1 MHSRNNNILQAKQW
15 ARMIRVWDF
24 RFVEMEFYDNCSN
37 SRAYWMWMS
46 GQTHEFI
53 IHGMQQPRRRANN
66 LTKGPLHDPVT
77 WCRIDYA
84 GVQVTEW
91 DFPKQRNSYQS
102 SPTFFVLKV
111 PLCNL
116 QARLMIN
123 SLPYDWIAQRAY
135 LVLPKKRKW
144 RHFFMHLSRYWQWI
158 TFTIVKVVCEFSN

>member
-1 MHSRNNNILQAKQW
+1 MHSRNNNTLQAKQW

-37 SRAYWMWMS
+37 SRAYWIIFSVPMWIS

-102 SPTFFVLKV
+102 SPTF
-111 PLCNL
+111 LCFESPTVQL
-116 QARLMIN
+116 ARWMIN
-123 SLPYDWIAQRAY
+123 SLRYDWIAPRAY
-135 LVLPKKRKW
+135 LVLPKEKKMTSLF
-144 RHFFMHLSRYWQWI
+144 HASVLLLTMNYVLPLS
-158 TFTIVKVVCEFSN
+158 K